1 MCFYAQTYLIS
12 QQVCEEGDICH
23 FFSKRKQNSD
33 RLGVL
38 VKATLVPSSRQ
49 IRGPELQI
57 HAFYYFDRDWKENTE
72 DTLLGIQPCEHM
84 IYLILFIGV

>member
-1 MCFYAQTYLIS
+1 MHRPIWSLNRSVRNETFAT
-12 QQVCEEGDICH
+12 

-38 VKATLVPSSRQ
+38 VKSTLVPSSRQ
-49 IRGPELQI
+49 IQGPELQI

-84 IYLILFIGV
+84 TYLILFIGV